1 MRHAARKSIL
11 NVKPYI
17 PGKPIDEVKR
27 ELGLKEV
34 IKLASNENP
43 FGPSPKVL
51 SAIRKESLSLNR
63 YPDGDCFYLRQA
75 LAKKLKVDLRQL
87 IFGNGSD
94 ELIVMA
100 IRAFVNEGD
109 EVVIAKPSFLI
120 YDIASQI
127 AGANIKAL
135 PLKGFR
141 YDLEGMQRAIS
152 EKTKIIF
159 LGNPDNP
166 AGTFFDHKTLK
177 TFIQSVR
184 SDILIFIDEAYYEYV
199 EEKSYADSLSLVS
212 EFKNVFITRTFS
224 KMYGLAGLR
233 IGYGIGQEEV
243 VDLLNR
249 VREPFNI
256 NSLAQVAALACLNDS
271 AYYRKIAKAIRSERQ
286 FLYKNLKRLKLHY
299 EESYTNFIL
308 IRIQSDSTD
317 LTKQLMKKGVI
328 VRDMSHWGLSN
339 YIRVTIGAP
348 QENKRFIKVLEDL
361 L

>member
-1 MRHAARKSIL
+1 MRHVARKSIL
-11 NVKPYI
+11 NVSPYI

-43 FGPSPKVL
+43 YGPSPKVL
-51 SAIRKESLSLNR
+51 ASIRKATTALNR
-63 YPDGDCFYLRQA
+63 YPDGDCFYLREA
-75 LAKKLKVDLRQL
+75 LAKKLKVSKRQL

-100 IRAFVNEGD
+100 IRAFVNEAD

-127 AGANIKAL
+127 AGAHIKAV
-135 PLKGFR
+135 PLNGFH
-141 YDLEGMQRAIS
+141 YDLEGMKRAVS
-152 EKTKIIF
+152 PKTKIIF

-166 AGTFFDHKTLK
+166 AGTFIEHDPLRN
-177 TFIQSVR
+177 FISSLR

-199 EEKSYADSLSLVS
+199 DDKSYADSLKLLN
-212 EFKNVFITRTFS
+212 EFKNVFVIRTFS

-256 NSLAQVAALACLNDS
+256 NSLAQVAALACLNDQT
-271 AYYRKIAKAIRSERQ
+271 YYRKIAQAIKKERQ
-286 FLYKNLKRLKLHY
+286 FLYKSFARLKLQF
-299 EESYTNFIL
+299 EKSYTNFIL
-308 IRIQSDSTD
+308 IKIKGDSTV
-317 LTKQLMKKGVI
+317 LTKQLMQKGVI
-328 VRDMSHWGLSN
+328 IRDMSHWGLSN
-339 YIRVTIGAP
+339 YIRVTIGTS
-348 QENKRFIKVLEDL
+348 QENKRFIKALEEIL
-361 L
+361 